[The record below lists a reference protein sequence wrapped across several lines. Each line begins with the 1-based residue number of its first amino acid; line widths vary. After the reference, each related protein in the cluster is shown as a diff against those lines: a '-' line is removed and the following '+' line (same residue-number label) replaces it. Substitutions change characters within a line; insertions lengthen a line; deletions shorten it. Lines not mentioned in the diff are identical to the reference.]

1 MKAKVA
7 KWFVVVGVL
16 AGFAVLFLLME
27 RVPPGTN
34 TLGRML
40 KLRLLIQDCA
50 AEYSGL
56 PGNLE
61 KVAAF
66 ASETNREFRPEWT
79 KDEWGNPI
87 IYRIHSPNEITLESL
102 GRDATAGGKGTSADI
117 MVRVPVTTNNKIGN
131 RMDPNLP

>member
-27 RVPPGTN
+27 RVPPGAN
-34 TLGRML
+34 TLWRML
-40 KLRLLIQDCA
+40 KLRVLIQDCA

-56 PGNLE
+56 PGSLE
-61 KVAAF
+61 EVTAF

-87 IYRIHSPNEITLESL
+87 IYQIHSPNEITLESL
-102 GRDATAGGKGTSADI
+102 GRDATPGGKGTGADI
-117 MVRVPVTTNNKIGN
+117 TVKVHVATNNKIGN
-131 RMDPNLP
+131 RLEPNLP